1 MIRVLTETSHD
12 RDRDILVTG
21 PRTDRQGPSLEV
33 GVTKVSTTATPE
45 AGPRYA
51 ETRAEVEARAGCRHQ
66 VQRRRRRP
74 LLNCSPGEL
83 HHVSRVMRCHTGQI
97 IGPVTESTCQQLI
110 GLFFL

>member
-45 AGPRYA
+45 AGPRYVVTEA
-51 ETRAEVEARAGCRHQ
+51 EARGCRHP
-66 VQRRRRRP
+66 VQRRPRRP
-74 LLNCSPGEL
+74 LLSL
-83 HHVSRVMRCHTGQI
+83 VAATF
-97 IGPVTESTCQQLI
+97 PVQLSN
-110 GLFFL
+110 